1 MISYYSKFCGFLM
14 LFLLAPM
21 VLPAQTSGLSEA
33 EFSLNTALSQRWKLN
48 AGLGYRSLLTS
59 DLSGNWNAKSR
70 HIQASANVSYEVGFY
85 GKVGGGAMYRNNQ
98 LFDDNSENE
107 LRLNQYYSWAT
118 YRNSFRWVQRFK
130 IDERLQTS
138 RTRFRLRY
146 RLSLDVPLNG
156 LELDTG
162 EWYVLASTE
171 SLLNLS
177 KQASAMWDQ
186 RITMGIGRQWTTNIK
201 IQMEA
206 EYRWEDYVNISE
218 RRAFLRFSC
227 IYQL

>member
-1 MISYYSKFCGFLM
+1 
-14 LFLLAPM
+14 
-21 VLPAQTSGLSEA
+21 
-33 EFSLNTALSQRWKLN
+33 
-48 AGLGYRSLLTS
+48 
-59 DLSGNWNAKSR
+59 
-70 HIQASANVSYEVGFY
+70 
-85 GKVGGGAMYRNNQ
+85 
-98 LFDDNSENE
+98 
-107 LRLNQYYSWAT
+107 
-118 YRNSFRWVQRFK
+118 
-130 IDERLQTS
+130 
-138 RTRFRLRY
+138 
-146 RLSLDVPLNG
+146 LDVPLNG